1 MLARVLKTVAAA
13 AVAVTLF
20 AAAPPAAQAADL
32 FTDDTS
38 VDNPWAGTK
47 WLIRA
52 RAIGMLP
59 DENDGRLGG
68 APAALSVDD
77 AVMPELDFTYFVTD
91 NIALELILAATPHDV
106 ELGGVKITDIWVLP
120 PTLTLQYHLPMGA
133 FKPYVGVGV
142 NYTIIL
148 DSDATGA
155 IGGIDSWDDA
165 FGFALQAGFDYAL
178 NDRWSVN
185 FDVKKIW
192 LNLDAEVTAAGT
204 NASVDLDPWVVGAG
218 IGYRF

>member
-1 MLARVLKTVAAA
+1 MLARILKTVTAA
-13 AVAVTLF
+13 AVAAMLF
-20 AAAPPAAQAADL
+20 AAVPPKSQAADL
-32 FTDDTS
+32 FADAPASD
-38 VDNPWAGTK
+38 PWAGTK

-68 APAALSVDD
+68 ASANLSVDN
-77 AVMPELDFTYFVTD
+77 AVMPELDFTYFITD

-106 ELGGVKITDIWVLP
+106 ELAGVKITDIWVLP
-120 PTLTLQYHLPMGA
+120 PTLTLQYHFPIGA
-133 FKPYVGVGV
+133 FKPYVGAGV

-148 DSDATGA
+148 DSDATAA
-155 IGGIDSWDDA
+155 IGGVDSWDDA

-178 NDRWSVN
+178 DDRWSLNV
-185 FDVKKIW
+185 DVKKIW
-192 LNLDAEVTAAGT
+192 LNLDADVTAAGV